1 MTNAMNPNKPI
12 LFLTGQNGML
22 GQQLTQN
29 FAEHYQ
35 VVGLKRNN
43 QAPNEPTWCY
53 QQALDELNIAAP
65 DVVVHL
71 AGAGIADK
79 RWNEKY
85 KDIIYNSRVN
95 GTQWLVNEIIEQKAK
110 PHTFI
115 SASAIGYYG
124 NRPNETLD
132 EDSSNGDN
140 FVAKIAVDWEQA
152 SQSLESVGT
161 RIINLRFG
169 MILSA
174 SGGAL
179 KDMILP
185 FKLGLGGRLGSGQQ
199 QYSWISIT
207 DAIRAIDYLIKQ
219 TNCHGPFNLT
229 SPNSVSNKE
238 FTRTLANSLNRPAF
252 MHMPAFM
259 VGLIFGEMADE
270 LLLADADV
278 SPKKLISAGFKF
290 NQAQLAEALQEI
302 LQ

>member
-22 GQQLTQN
+22 GQQLTQK

-43 QAPNEPTWCY
+43 QSPNEPKWCY

-79 RWNEKY
+79 RWNKKY

-95 GTQWLVNEIIEQKAK
+95 GTQWLVNEIIEQKAR

-124 NRPNETLD
+124 NRPNEILD
-132 EDSSNGDN
+132 EDSSKGDN
-140 FVAKIAVDWEQA
+140 FVAKIAIDWEQA
-152 SQSLESVGT
+152 IQSLESVGT
-161 RIINLRFG
+161 RIINLRLG

-179 KDMILP
+179 KDMVLP

-238 FTRTLANSLNRPAF
+238 FTRTLANTLNRPAF

-259 VGLIFGEMADE
+259 VRLIFGEMADE

-278 SPKKLISAGFKF
+278 SPKKLVSAGFTF
-290 NQAQLAEALQEI
+290 NQAQLPEALNEL